1 MGEFSH
7 LDEKGNVRMVDVS
20 AKEQSVR
27 TAVAAGYVTM
37 PPDLVALLQKG
48 TIAKGNVLAVAK
60 TAGIMAAKR
69 TADLIPLC
77 HPLLLDHVDVAFEVR
92 EDGVDIRAE
101 VRLRGRTGAEM
112 EALTAV
118 TVSALT
124 IYDMCKGV
132 NKRMVLGDIRL
143 LEKSGGKSGTFR
155 AD

>member
-7 LDEKGNVRMVDVS
+7 LDEKGDVRMVDVS

-37 PPDLVALLQKG
+37 PADLVALLKKG

-132 NKRMVLGDIRL
+132 NKRMVLGNVRL

>member
-7 LDEKGNVRMVDVS
+7 LDEKGDVRMVDVS

>member
-7 LDEKGNVRMVDVS
+7 LDEKGDVRMVDVS

-37 PPDLVALLQKG
+37 PADLVALLKKG

-118 TVSALT
+118 AVSALT

-132 NKRMVLGDIRL
+132 NKRMVLGSVRL

>member
-7 LDEKGNVRMVDVS
+7 LDEKGDVRMVDVS

-37 PPDLVALLQKG
+37 PGDLVALLQKG

-77 HPLLLDHVDVAFEVR
+77 HPLLLDHVDVVFEVR

-132 NKRMVLGDIRL
+132 NKRMVLGNFRL